1 MNRRIYYP
9 SRCSGEHLPIAAV
22 GSHTQALLRGRLV
35 RWDGAKGKGELK
47 DQTGA
52 IKLSYDGD
60 ETFCIGDI
68 LELSGKKAEEGY
80 FQVLEV
86 RCLTPCTRDYNGED
100 WLRFH
105 GEKQSLLRRLEIR
118 SRILYTL
125 RQFFSQR
132 GFIEVETPH
141 LLKHASCEVH
151 IEQFE
156 TIYRTPEGAVPL
168 YLATS
173 PELNL
178 KRLLGVGL
186 ERIYQ
191 LGRCFRN
198 GERSAQHNP
207 EFTMMEWYQAY
218 ASYEDIMNETEELV
232 AHVWSEVVG
241 TQSPLWRTVVEERP
255 WRRLSV
261 QDAFEQCVGVDIGK
275 HCDKKG
281 LYKALQ
287 RVGFS
292 SADETD
298 TWEDLFNKV
307 LIEKIEPHLALGGPS
322 FLYDYP
328 NQLGAMS
335 RQKESDGRWMERVE
349 LYLSG
354 IELANGY
361 TELND
366 PVEQRKRFI
375 QARSLQWDA
384 PIDEDFIESMERAI
398 PPAGGMALGVDRLVM
413 LATEANSID
422 EVLPFPLT

>member
-1 MNRRIYYP
+1 MNKRTYYP
-9 SRCSGEHLPIAAV
+9 SRCSGQHLPIAAV

-35 RWDGAKGKGELK
+35 CWDGAKGELQ
-47 DQTGA
+47 DQTGS
-52 IKLSYDGD
+52 IKISYDGD
-60 ETFCIGDI
+60 ETLCVGDI
-68 LELSGKKAEEGY
+68 VELTGKKAGEGY
-80 FQVLEV
+80 FHVLKV
-86 RCLTPCTRDYNGED
+86 RCLTPCTRDYNGGD

-105 GEKQSLLRRLEIR
+105 GGKQSLIRRLEIR
-118 SRILYTL
+118 SQILCSL
-125 RQFFSQR
+125 RKFFSQR
-132 GFIEVETPH
+132 DFIEVETPH
-141 LLKHASCEVH
+141 LLKYAGCEVH

-156 TIYRTPEGAVPL
+156 TIYRSSEKTIPL

-173 PELNL
+173 PELYL

-186 ERIYQ
+186 ERFYQ

-207 EFTMMEWYQAY
+207 EFTMIEWYQAF
-218 ASYEDIMNETEELV
+218 ASYEDIMDETEALV

-255 WRRLSV
+255 WRRISV
-261 QDAFEQCVGVDIGK
+261 QEAFERWVGVDIGNLRER
-275 HCDKKG
+275 KG
-281 LYKALQ
+281 LYKAL
-287 RVGFS
+287 REVGFS
-292 SADETD
+292 SADDKD
-298 TWEDLFNKV
+298 TWDDLFNKV
-307 LIEKIEPHLALGGPS
+307 LIEKIEPNLALGGPS

-335 RQKESDGRWMERVE
+335 KQKEGDGRWVERVE

-375 QARSLQWDA
+375 QARRSQRDA
-384 PIDEDFIESMERAI
+384 PIDEDFVSSMERAI

-413 LATEANSID
+413 LATGVASID
-422 EVLPFPLT
+422 EVLPFPLA